1 MQISKLWV
9 SGCRW
14 KRVFVWLQIFS
25 TLELCITNTCFVC
38 SCQKSVLWEHYE
50 QVSKWE
56 DKSFS
61 LLLLQVRQG
70 IFGRYWRLIMNYAEN
85 CLKIKPQSKIKLSN
99 MLKPLEHHRTC
110 LVTVIFVEM
119 FDGLWKVNHYS
130 GFDYALGLK
139 KVISKGGGEWELNLL
154 YVAISYFT
162 SNYATTKLNCSL
174 LLLFISTWLW
184 CVTIAFRGRILKQ
197 ESFTH
202 EKVNYCAAV

>member
-119 FDGLWKVNHYS
+119 FDGLWK
-130 GFDYALGLK
+130 
-139 KVISKGGGEWELNLL
+139 SKPLQ
-154 YVAISYFT
+154 
-162 SNYATTKLNCSL
+162 
-174 LLLFISTWLW
+174 WLW
-184 CVTIAFRGRILKQ
+184 LCTWTEKSHKQ
-197 ESFTH
+197 GWRRVRAESSVCCYFLFH
-202 EKVNYCAAV
+202 FQLCHHKIELLIIIIIH